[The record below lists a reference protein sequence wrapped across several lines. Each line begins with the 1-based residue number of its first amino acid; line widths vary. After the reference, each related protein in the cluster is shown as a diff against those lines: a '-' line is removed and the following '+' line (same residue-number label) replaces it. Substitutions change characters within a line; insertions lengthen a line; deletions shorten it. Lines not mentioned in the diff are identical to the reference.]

1 MSFSIRCSA
10 FFSTQVLKV
19 IFAIATPLALAAPG
33 AHGPDGEHLAGPA
46 ASQAQGD
53 RGARIET
60 SSELFELVGQLQGQE
75 LSVMI
80 DRYNSNEPVLNAE
93 LDVEFGTITAQA
105 TFHADQ
111 GDYAFDDAALLA
123 ALAKPGQH
131 ALIFTLSAG
140 DDSDL
145 LEGTL
150 NVAQHDEAHGAH
162 GGHGGHGHFSWGWS
176 VASGLILLAA
186 LGLVLRRRHAMRN
199 NSPHRKTS

>member
-1 MSFSIRCSA
+1 MSFSIRYST
-10 FFSTQVLKV
+10 FFSTNVLKV
-19 IFAIATPLALAAPG
+19 IFIFVLATPQVLAAPG
-33 AHGPDGEHLAGPA
+33 AHGPDGEHLVGSA
-46 ASQAQGD
+46 ASHAQGD
-53 RGARIET
+53 GGARIET
-60 SSELFELVGQLQGQE
+60 SSELFELVGHLQGQE

-93 LDVEFGTITAQA
+93 LDVEFGAITAQA

-131 ALIFTLSAG
+131 ALVFTLSAG

-150 NVAQHDEAHGAH
+150 NVTKQYQAHDTHDDHAH
-162 GGHGGHGHFSWGWS
+162 FPWRWS
-176 VASGLILLAA
+176 AAAGLILLAA
-186 LGLVLRRRHAMRN
+186 LGMVLRRRRAMRN
-199 NSPHRKTS
+199 NPLHRKTS

>member
-1 MSFSIRCSA
+1 MSFSNRYST
-10 FFSTQVLKV
+10 FFSTNAFKV
-19 IFAIATPLALAAPG
+19 IFIFAIAIPPALAAPG

-46 ASQAQGD
+46 ASHAQGD
-53 RGARIET
+53 GGARIEA

-80 DRYNSNEPVLNAE
+80 DRYQSNEPVLNAE
-93 LDVEFGTITAQA
+93 LDVAFGAISAQA

-150 NVAQHDEAHGAH
+150 NGAQHDEAHAA
-162 GGHGGHGHFSWGWS
+162 HGHFSWGS
-176 VASGLILLAA
+176 SAAAGLILLAA
-186 LGLVLRRRHAMRN
+186 LALVLRRRRAMRN
-199 NSPHRKTS
+199 ISLHRKTS